1 MEPLVNKITEG
12 GKGTANAEKLF
23 KQGEVPLDWEESQ
36 IAIATNNFG
45 AYSGEKSPY
54 PEIVKIFKNF
64 LQYPDCKTAAGTM
77 QCEKLAKYCLV
88 QACSAKPKPDPKLK
102 TCAAV
107 LDKDASISTLP
118 SQAAPAAHAAGT
130 GTTASGEGGGS
141 SCMAVLKS
149 AFASAWRLSP
159 VPKTDAFGTPTRA
172 EALASQVKV
181 AVEFAVSQANELS
194 PGPGFALEMIKRS
207 QKKLSK
213 DLKVMGVKATFT
225 KDMKKVD
232 CEVIADGFEK
242 DGSKGATCPAIIG
255 SDFGRQWRLHP
266 VPKTDAFGTPTR
278 AEALASQVKVAV
290 EFAVSQANE
299 LSPGPGFALEMIK
312 RSQKKLSKDLKVMGV
327 KATFTEDMKKV
338 DCEVIADGFEKD
350 GSSSGGESEGGN
362 AFLDESSAGL
372 RGSGTHHHRHHHHKH
387 GRHYHGNRQHHDA
400 AGSLRG
406 LRFKGDAAV
415 SAPSMPVA
423 PLALV
428 GEQASEMENAIK
440 GLLIREGHGDCTK
453 AMAMGRV
460 STEER
465 HALLPPE
472 FMCVLVL
479 HCDTLTNT
487 SFFGLS
493 L

>member
-225 KDMKKVD
+225 
-232 CEVIADGFEK
+232 
-242 DGSKGATCPAIIG
+242 
-255 SDFGRQWRLHP
+255 
-266 VPKTDAFGTPTR
+266 
-278 AEALASQVKVAV
+278 
-290 EFAVSQANE
+290 
-299 LSPGPGFALEMIK
+299 
-312 RSQKKLSKDLKVMGV
+312 
-327 KATFTEDMKKV
+327 EDMKKV

-372 RGSGTHHHRHHHHKH
+372 RGSGNHHHRHHHHKH